1 MHYLIFGIMAGFS
14 VLLINESWIVG
25 VIMEKL
31 FRMEP
36 DSFYD
41 KSRKHATL
49 VGVFKWPFLL
59 ALIGLVVPTAWSL
72 DFLVTFAIGLIIGW
86 KDFWRTESK
95 RLPAPDIVVVRES
108 EEV

>member
-1 MHYLIFGIMAGFS
+1 MHYLILGMIAGFS
-14 VLLINESWIVG
+14 VLLINESRIVG
-25 VIMEKL
+25 VIMEKV

-36 DSFYD
+36 GSFYD

-59 ALIGLVVPTAWSL
+59 ALIGLVVPTASSL
-72 DFLVTFAIGLIIGW
+72 DFLVTFVIGLIIGW
-86 KDFWRTESK
+86 KDFWRFEPK
-95 RLPAPDIVVVRES
+95 RLPPPDIVVVEKT